1 MELQGQSLIL
11 TVSVLTSLGFMLIGY
26 DNGLMGGL
34 VNTTAFKDTF
44 DSPDSDMIGV
54 IVAIYEIGCFFGA
67 VFSSIWGEKLGRRR
81 SVFIG
86 CVFLIIGAVL
96 QAASYTRAMMIVGRI
111 VAGVGMGTVNST
123 VPVMQAEFSPKSSRG
138 IFVCAQLSTL
148 NFGIFLVYWIDY
160 ALSSHT
166 GSYAWRVPVILQCVP
181 ILAIM
186 GLLFVIPETPRWLAA
201 HDRPEDCLKVLARIQ
216 GTSTDDPQVQVLHS
230 VITQTVA
237 YETSVGA
244 GSWKD
249 LLKEDSIKS
258 RKRLLLACFLQAAQ
272 QLGGINAIIYYSS
285 TLFEKSVGFSAH
297 MSALMSGFLQ
307 TWFFVASFI
316 PWVLIDRIGRRPLL
330 LSMISVMAATMAV
343 QAGLIYQVENNTA
356 TAHAAGIAAAA
367 MLFVFQGAFTIGFQA
382 TVWVYPSEI
391 LPLRLRQRGSS
402 ISTAAN
408 WIFNYMIVQ
417 ITPISIENIGWRTYI
432 IFAVLNS
439 LWVPI
444 IFLFFPETKGLE
456 LEDVDHLFGGE
467 DIISQVDEKTNAAV
481 VMMETVG
488 NKTAA

>member
-81 SVFIG
+81 SVFVG
-86 CVFLIIGAVL
+86 CIFLIIGAVL

-111 VAGVGMGTVNST
+111 VAGVGMGTINST

-186 GLLFVIPETPRWLAA
+186 GLLFIIPETPRWLAA
-201 HDRPEDCLKVLARIQ
+201 HDRPEECLKVLARIQ

-237 YETSVGA
+237 YETSIGA

-272 QLGGINAIIYYSS
+272 QLGGCNAIIYYSS
-285 TLFEKSVGFSAH
+285 TLFEKSVGFSTH

-316 PWVLIDRIGRRPLL
+316 PWALIDRIGRRPLL

-356 TAHAAGIAAAA
+356 TAHAAGIGAAA
-367 MLFVFQGAFTIGFQA
+367 MLFVFLGAFTIGFQA

-408 WIFNYMIVQ
+408 WIFNYTIVQ
-417 ITPISIENIGWRTYI
+417 ITPISIDNIGWRTYI

>member
-44 DSPDSDMIGV
+44 NSPDSDMIGV
-54 IVAIYEIGCFFGA
+54 IVAIYEVGCFFGA

-81 SVFIG
+81 SVFVG

-96 QAASYTRAMMIVGRI
+96 QAASYTRAMMIVARI
-111 VAGVGMGTVNST
+111 VAGVGMGAVNST

-138 IFVCAQLSTL
+138 IYVCAQLSTL

-201 HDRPEDCLKVLARIQ
+201 HDRPEECLKVLAQIQ
-216 GTSTDDPQVQVLHS
+216 GSSTDDPEVQVLHS

-237 YETSVGA
+237 YETSIGA

-258 RKRLLLACFLQAAQ
+258 RKRLFLSCWLQCAQ

-285 TLFEKSVGFSAH
+285 TLFEKSVGFSTH

-367 MLFVFQGAFTIGFQA
+367 MLFVFQGAFTVGFQA

-417 ITPISIENIGWRTYI
+417 ITPISIDNIGWRTYI

>member
-81 SVFIG
+81 SVFVG

-201 HDRPEDCLKVLARIQ
+201 HDRPEECLKVLARIQ

-237 YETSVGA
+237 YETSIGA

-307 TWFFVASFI
+307 TWFFIASFI

-343 QAGLIYQVENNTA
+343 QAGLIYQVENNTS

-417 ITPISIENIGWRTYI
+417 ITPISIDNIGWRTYI

>member
-34 VNTTAFKDTF
+34 VNTSAFKDTF

-138 IFVCAQLSTL
+138 IYVCAQLSTL

-201 HDRPEDCLKVLARIQ
+201 HDRPEECLKVLAQIQ
-216 GTSTDDPQVQVLHS
+216 GTSTDDPEVQVLHS

-237 YETSVGA
+237 YETSIGS

-367 MLFVFQGAFTIGFQA
+367 MLFIFQGAFTIGFQA

-417 ITPISIENIGWRTYI
+417 ITPISIDNIGWRTYI

>member
-81 SVFIG
+81 SVFVG

-201 HDRPEDCLKVLARIQ
+201 HDRPEECLKVLARIQ

-237 YETSVGA
+237 YETSIGA

-343 QAGLIYQVENNTA
+343 QAGLIYQVENNTS

-417 ITPISIENIGWRTYI
+417 ITPISIDNIGWRTYI

-439 LWVPI
+439 LWVPV